1 MWVPGDADGQGP
13 VVGTSV
19 REPDP
24 AGLGLGAFLWPIG
37 AGSSAPLVSF
47 VWRGCASAR
56 VGRDLHTSWWDRVE
70 SPHSD
75 KGQTVSREGR
85 GGRDTRGS
93 CREGGGMERR
103 DASASGQG
111 WSLPGP
117 CWGAT
122 DQRPVRLL
130 RDCARGGNSLSP
142 EADISPGAWILPQ
155 PGAAG
160 VLAWLCAKFAG
171 KVELCSLSRGG
182 IGVEGFLPSSHFIVH
197 PPPLH
202 APDLC
207 RRATF

>member
-1 MWVPGDADGQGP
+1 MGA
-13 VVGTSV
+13 SV

-24 AGLGLGAFLWPIG
+24 AGLGLGAFLWPTG
-37 AGSSAPLVSF
+37 AGAELPQVSF
-47 VWRGCASAR
+47 VWRGGASAR
-56 VGRDLHTSWWDRVE
+56 VGRDLHTSWWDRAE

-93 CREGGGMERR
+93 RRAGGGVGRR
-103 DASASGQG
+103 DGSASGQG

-122 DQRPVRLL
+122 DQRPALQL

-142 EADISPGAWILPQ
+142 EADISPRAGSLPQ

-160 VLAWLCAKFAG
+160 VLAWLCAKFSG
-171 KVELCSLSRGG
+171 KVELCSLLVVVLAWRAFCRVLTS
-182 IGVEGFLPSSHFIVH
+182 LNTPT
-197 PPPLH
+197 PLH

-207 RRATF
+207 LRATF